1 MKKKELTFSMVTTKG
16 GDHGESSLYNG
27 ERRRKDDLIFEVLGD
42 LDELGSFLGLARAS
56 LCEKGFTKQDALIQK
71 IQKTL
76 FIIGG
81 EVAMPPDAKQRSAI
95 KKITEDDIVF
105 LEEEEKRIFDK
116 TVIEPLLTASGRN
129 TSSALVDVCRTISR
143 RCERKIVAIISAWGW
158 DHLSLSQKYLNR
170 LSDLLFLM
178 VRNLE

>member
-1 MKKKELTFSMVTTKG
+1 MKKKELSFSMVTTKG

-56 LCEKGFTKQDALIQK
+56 LREIGFKKQDALIQK

-81 EVAMPPDAKQRSAI
+81 EVAMPPDAKQRSTI

-105 LEEEEKRIFDK
+105 LEKEEKRIFDR
-116 TVIEPLLTASGRN
+116 TIIEPSFTASGES
-129 TSSALVDVCRTISR
+129 TSSALIDVCRTVSR
-143 RCERKIVAIISAWGW
+143 RCERKMVAVIRAWGW
-158 DHLSLSQKYLNR
+158 NHLALSQKYLNR

-178 VRNLE
+178 VRSLE